1 MANCPLYEIPINL
14 DMLLGET
21 IEAASRTAFF
31 RKVMGNR
38 STMRS
43 VKEFKRLPVIS
54 IDEYRK
60 QRVADVVTDLS
71 QIQWIAG
78 AYRGQQ
84 GNMVPIA
91 ESTADTSARYDILR
105 DAVFSAL
112 PNRATRTAVVL
123 TGTKRRFFGAE
134 IAAILG
140 YHGIPT
146 HLFID
151 NGTTDQWARIS
162 LLTPGVLVIL
172 TDRLDEELIPESTEL
187 CITFR
192 HMHHLNS
199 VPQLDMYLVDEIG
212 IMAHSIDQKMWVLYN
227 DLYYFEQTTTNDLVV
242 TSIRSRL
249 RPILR
254 IRVTDNIKQINP
266 HTITPSFFSEFG

>member
-1 MANCPLYEIPINL
+1 MANSPLYQIPFDL
-14 DMLLGET
+14 DILLGET
-21 IEAASRTAFF
+21 MKAASRTAFF
-31 RKVMGNR
+31 REAVGGR
-38 STMRS
+38 SSIRS
-43 VKEFKRLPVIS
+43 IKEFKQLPITS

-60 QRVADVVTDLS
+60 QRIADVVTNLS

-84 GNMVPIA
+84 DNMIPLA
-91 ESTADTSARYDILR
+91 ESTADTSARYDIIR
-105 DAVFSAL
+105 DAVLSAL
-112 PNRATRTAVVL
+112 PSRIARTAAVL

-134 IAAILG
+134 VAAILG

-151 NGTTDQWARIS
+151 NSTADQWARIS
-162 LLTPGVLVIL
+162 LLTPSILVIL
-172 TDRLDEELIPESTEL
+172 TEHIDEEQIPESTEL

-212 IMAHSIDQKMWVLYN
+212 VLAHSTDQKAWVPYN
-227 DLYYFEQTTTNDLVV
+227 DLYYFEQTTKNDLVV

-254 IRVTDNIKQINP
+254 MRVTDNIKQINS
-266 HTITPSFFSEFG
+266 HTIIPSMLSEFG

>member
-1 MANCPLYEIPINL
+1 MK
-14 DMLLGET
+14 
-21 IEAASRTAFF
+21 AASRTAFF
-31 RKVMGNR
+31 REAVGGR
-38 STMRS
+38 SSIRS
-43 VKEFKRLPVIS
+43 IKEFKQLPITS

-60 QRVADVVTDLS
+60 QRIADVVTNLS

-84 GNMVPIA
+84 DNMIPLA
-91 ESTADTSARYDILR
+91 ESTADTSARYDIIR
-105 DAVFSAL
+105 DAVLSAL
-112 PNRATRTAVVL
+112 PSRIARTAAVL

-134 IAAILG
+134 VAAILG

-151 NGTTDQWARIS
+151 NSTADQWARIS
-162 LLTPGVLVIL
+162 LLTPSILVIL
-172 TDRLDEELIPESTEL
+172 TEHIDEEQIPESTEL

-212 IMAHSIDQKMWVLYN
+212 VLAHSTDQKAWVPYN
-227 DLYYFEQTTTNDLVV
+227 DLYYFEQTTKNDLVV

-254 IRVTDNIKQINP
+254 MRVTDNIKQINS
-266 HTITPSFFSEFG
+266 HTIIPSMLSEFG

>member
-1 MANCPLYEIPINL
+1 MANSPLYQIPFDL
-14 DMLLGET
+14 DILLGET
-21 IEAASRTAFF
+21 MKAASRTAFF
-31 RKVMGNR
+31 REAVGGR
-38 STMRS
+38 SSIRS
-43 VKEFKRLPVIS
+43 IKEFKQLPITS

-60 QRVADVVTDLS
+60 QRIADVVTNLS

-84 GNMVPIA
+84 DNMIPLA
-91 ESTADTSARYDILR
+91 ESTADTSARYDIIR
-105 DAVFSAL
+105 DAVLSAL
-112 PNRATRTAVVL
+112 PSRIARTAAVL

-134 IAAILG
+134 VAAILG

-151 NGTTDQWARIS
+151 NSTADQWARIS
-162 LLTPGVLVIL
+162 LLTPSILVIL
-172 TDRLDEELIPESTEL
+172 TEHIDEERIPESTEL

-212 IMAHSIDQKMWVLYN
+212 VLAHSTDQKVWVPYN
-227 DLYYFEQTTTNDLVV
+227 DLYYFEQTTKNDLVV

-254 IRVTDNIKQINP
+254 MRVTDNIKQINS
-266 HTITPSFFSEFG
+266 HTIIPSMLSEFG

>member
-1 MANCPLYEIPINL
+1 MANSPLYQIPFDL
-14 DMLLGET
+14 DILLGET
-21 IEAASRTAFF
+21 MKAASRTAFF
-31 RKVMGNR
+31 REAVGGR
-38 STMRS
+38 SSIRS
-43 VKEFKRLPVIS
+43 IKEFKQLPITS

-60 QRVADVVTDLS
+60 QRIADVVTNLS

-84 GNMVPIA
+84 GNMIPLV
-91 ESTADTSARYDILR
+91 ESTADTSARYDIIR
-105 DAVFSAL
+105 DAVLSAL
-112 PNRATRTAVVL
+112 PSRIARTAAVL

-134 IAAILG
+134 VAAILG

-151 NGTTDQWARIS
+151 NSTADQWARIS
-162 LLTPGVLVIL
+162 LLTPSILVIL
-172 TDRLDEELIPESTEL
+172 TEHIDEERIPESTEL

-212 IMAHSIDQKMWVLYN
+212 VLAHSTDQKAWVPYN
-227 DLYYFEQTTTNDLVV
+227 DLYYFEQTTKNDLVV

-254 IRVTDNIKQINP
+254 MRVTDNIKQINS
-266 HTITPSFFSEFG
+266 HTIIPSMLSEFG